1 MAASHRPFHHD
12 LFPAHIRYPVLVLT
26 YVLIKPLLWLVERAG
41 YAGRFWAAVGRK
53 MKAKM
58 LTGYD
63 FGDYRPSRHDVVV
76 CTFPKCGTNWTMQI
90 AYQIAMR
97 GKGEFRHIH
106 DVVPWPDFAR
116 QDLVVPLLDDTARQA
131 APTGLR
137 VIKTHLEWE
146 RIPYTPDAR
155 YICILRDPKD
165 AFVSNYPFV
174 RDVMFGPLMPAVPV
188 WLRLFFS
195 DAAPFSWSEHLHGY
209 WKNRHLPNLSIL
221 TFDEMK
227 QDMAAVVRRIAEF
240 MQVELAQEE
249 FAAVCEKSSFVYMK
263 SIDDK
268 FKPPALTPW
277 SSPNRQMIRRGVSG
291 GSAELLSPEQQD
303 FIDTICR
310 AELARIGSDFAYD
323 AVWGNQTGEEN
334 TETSVQSV
342 EQSSA

>member
-1 MAASHRPFHHD
+1 MAVSHRPFHHD

-26 YVLIKPLLWLVERAG
+26 YVLLKPLLWLVDRAG
-41 YAGRFWAAVGRK
+41 YSDRLWAALSRK

-58 LTGYD
+58 LAGHD

-116 QDLVVPLLDDTARQA
+116 QDLIVPLSDDTARKA

-137 VIKTHLEWE
+137 VIETHLEWE
-146 RIPYTPDAR
+146 QVPYTPD
-155 YICILRDPKD
+155 
-165 AFVSNYPFV
+165 
-174 RDVMFGPLMPAVPV
+174 
-188 WLRLFFS
+188 
-195 DAAPFSWSEHLHGY
+195 
-209 WKNRHLPNLSIL
+209 
-221 TFDEMK
+221 
-227 QDMAAVVRRIAEF
+227 
-240 MQVELAQEE
+240 E
-249 FAAVCEKSSFVYMK
+249 FAAVCEKSSFAYMK
-263 SIDDK
+263 GIDEK

-291 GSAELLSPEQQD
+291 GSAELLSPEQQG
-303 FIDTICR
+303 FIDTTCR

-323 AVWGNQTGEEN
+323 TVWGSQADGKNKIRAEQG
-334 TETSVQSV
+334 V
-342 EQSSA
+342 EQQNV

>member
-1 MAASHRPFHHD
+1 MAASHRSFHHD
-12 LFPAHIRYPVLVLT
+12 LFPAYIRYPVLVLT
-26 YVLIKPLLWLVERAG
+26 YVLLKPLLWLVHAAG
-41 YAGRFWAAVGRK
+41 YTDRFWTAVGRK

-58 LTGYD
+58 LTSHD

-97 GKGEFRHIH
+97 GQGEFGHIH
-106 DVVPWPDFAR
+106 DVAPWPDFAR
-116 QDLVVPLLDDTARQA
+116 QDLVVPLSDETARRA

-195 DAAPFSWSEHLHGY
+195 ADTPFNWSEHLHSY
-209 WKNRHLPNLSIL
+209 WKNRHLPNLLIL
-221 TFDEMK
+221 TFDEMT
-227 QDMAAVVRRIAEF
+227 QDLAAAVRRIAEF
-240 MQVELAQEE
+240 MQVELTSEE
-249 FAAVCEKSSFVYMK
+249 FAEVCEKSSFAYMK
-263 SIDDK
+263 SIDEK

-291 GSAELLSPEQQD
+291 GSSELLSSEQQD
-303 FIDTICR
+303 FIDTTCR
-310 AELARIGSDFAYD
+310 AELARLGSDFAYD
-323 AVWGNQTGEEN
+323 AVWGKQAGGKDTA
-334 TETSVQSV
+334 TAVQSA
-342 EQSSA
+342 EQAGV

>member
-1 MAASHRPFHHD
+1 MASSHRPFHHD

-26 YVLIKPLLWLVERAG
+26 YVLLKPLLWLIDTIG
-41 YAGRFWAAVGRK
+41 YSDRLWAAISRK

-58 LTGYD
+58 LAGHD

-116 QDLVVPLLDDTARQA
+116 QDLVVPLSDDTARKA

-137 VIKTHLEWE
+137 IIETHLEWE
-146 RIPYTPDAR
+146 RVPYTPDAR

-165 AFVSNYPFV
+165 AFVSFYPFA

-195 DAAPFSWSEHLHGY
+195 DAALFNWPEHLHGY
-209 WKNRHLPNLSIL
+209 WKNRHLSNLLIL
-221 TFDEMK
+221 TFEEMN
-227 QDMAAVVRRIAEF
+227 QDLAAAVRRIAEF
-240 MQVELAQEE
+240 MQVELTSEE
-249 FAAVCEKSSFVYMK
+249 FAEVCEKSSFAYMK
-263 SIDDK
+263 SIDEK

-291 GSAELLSPEQQD
+291 GSSELLSPEQQD
-303 FIDTICR
+303 FIDATCR
-310 AELARIGSDFAYD
+310 AELARVGSDFAYD
-323 AVWGNQTGEEN
+323 AVWGSQADGKN
-334 TETSVQSV
+334 TLTAAQNA
-342 EQSSA
+342 EQPSM